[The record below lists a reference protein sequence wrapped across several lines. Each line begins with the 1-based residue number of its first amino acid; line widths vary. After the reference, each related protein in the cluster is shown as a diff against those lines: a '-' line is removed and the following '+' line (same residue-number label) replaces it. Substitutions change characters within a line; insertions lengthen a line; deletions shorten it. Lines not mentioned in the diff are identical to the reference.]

1 MTTEPPEQDDP
12 PVWSASAPADG
23 DIMPIADDGMAH
35 FLSTSQMASW
45 ATDDQGSPLISC
57 DGAEGWSMSSDADGL
72 SADAPAG
79 QDSASIAC
87 HAIDSAGQ
95 TTDVRSY
102 TLQVPLRATATASS
116 GSASVVITPTSGMPS
131 MSAVVTLV
139 QDNAQTSSNSVS
151 LNGET
156 TVNVDLAA
164 MSPGSFMV
172 RISASGTGM
181 ADFTHTYDLGTS
193 KQSVAPSLTVAM
205 GEWIGENYE
214 LTGQFNDPDGD
225 PCLLYTSP
233 SPRDPE

>member
-1 MTTEPPEQDDP
+1 
-12 PVWSASAPADG
+12 
-23 DIMPIADDGMAH
+23 
-35 FLSTSQMASW
+35 
-45 ATDDQGSPLISC
+45 
-57 DGAEGWSMSSDADGL
+57 MSSDADGL

-79 QDSASIAC
+79 QDSTTITC

-102 TLQVPLRATATASS
+102 TLQVPLRVTATATS

-139 QDNAQTSSNSVS
+139 QENAQTSSNSVS

-225 PCLLYTSP
+225 PVSK
-233 SPRDPE
+233 